1 MRYYLLSEQEAAAC
15 GIDLRYHSRTADGRV
30 VVPDREIDTAGVE
43 VNSEPVDCE
52 TALKLM
58 G

>member
-30 VVPDREIDTAGVE
+30 VVPDREIEMTGVE
-43 VNSEPVDCE
+43 VNSEPVCCE